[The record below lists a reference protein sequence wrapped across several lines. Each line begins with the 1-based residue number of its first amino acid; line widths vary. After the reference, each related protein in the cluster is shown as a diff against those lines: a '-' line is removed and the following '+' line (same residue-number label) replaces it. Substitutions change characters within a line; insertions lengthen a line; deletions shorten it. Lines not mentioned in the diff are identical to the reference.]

1 MLTKEEIITTFINT
15 HLEENYNLLEDD
27 LVKLANAFVNAA
39 KQKIARQERAEC
51 LKFVRSLNTEVAKA
65 LDEKR
70 GKL

>member
-1 MLTKEEIITTFINT
+1 MTPERINEIFRGID
-15 HLEENYNLLEDD
+15 LEENYNFLEDD

-39 KQKIARQERAEC
+39 TQKIARQERAEC